1 MNTYLFAKGVNVGTD
16 SSTEKYSLLRDDR
29 ERSSEVGETQC
40 RDIDYVGAS
49 YRLALADLL

>member
-16 SSTEKYSLLRDDR
+16 SSTEEHSLLRDDR